1 MSLSSEIET
10 LKERLEGQ
18 QETNDRQIAEVT
30 RENEVLRNQ
39 LKKYVAAVQLLKREN
54 KSLSK
59 ETKQGIFNSDI
70 LSTFLDD
77 QKP

>member
-59 ETKQGIFNSDI
+59 ETKQGIFNNDI
-70 LSTFLDD
+70 LSTF
-77 QKP
+77 